1 MGLKEIFKR
10 FFNRVTFQKPVTHHM
25 SFQGDYFSSASDMNE
40 AIFSAVSRLGNTFAS
55 LPLKLFDDN
64 FSSRLIVPALIC

>member
-1 MGLKEIFKR
+1 
-10 FFNRVTFQKPVTHHM
+10 M

-64 FSSRLIVPALIC
+64 FQQPSDCAGFNLLRDGKILYPIRFLETLKQFGI